1 MQKYIIHRLLELL
14 PTLFLASI
22 LIFLIIV
29 LAPGDPALMM
39 AGSDS
44 TAEDIEYQRE
54 RMGLNRPLPVRYGI
68 WLSDVVKL
76 NLGYSLYTKRPVVQ
90 VLRDAFP
97 QSMKLAILSLF
108 VAMLVGFPFGM
119 LAALKQNSR
128 IDAIITGVSSVGLA
142 IPPFWLGIVMILFF
156 SVRMR
161 ILPPSGVGDPDQG
174 GLDNLRYLIMPVAT
188 IAFSNASVFCRFLRS
203 AMIDVLSADY
213 VRTAWAKGLGGRAV
227 LTNHALKNAMI
238 PVVTI
243 IGIQFGRLLGGA
255 VIVESVFAYSGLG
268 RLSVLS
274 ILNRDYPVVQGVL
287 MLVVLIF
294 LLVNLAVDL
303 AYGYLDPRIKFER
316 AR

>member
-44 TAEDIEYQRE
+44 TAQDIEAQRE

-68 WLSDVVKL
+68 WLTDVVKL

-90 VLRDAFP
+90 VIREAFP
-97 QSMKLAILSLF
+97 QSLKLATISLF
-108 VAMLVGFPFGM
+108 IAMLVGFPFGM

-128 IDAIITGVSSVGLA
+128 IDAIITGVASVGLA
-142 IPPFWLGIVMILFF
+142 IPPFWLGIVMILLF

-161 ILPPSGVGDPDQG
+161 LLPPSGVGDPDQG
-174 GLDNLRYLIMPVAT
+174 GLYNMRYLIMPVAT
-188 IAFSNASVFCRFLRS
+188 IAFSNVAAFCRFLRS

-213 VRTAWAKGLGGRAV
+213 IRTAWAKGLHGRSV